1 MIRLSDHQLSIAND
15 ILASTSSR
23 ISLAGLAGTGKTTVS
38 HYVYHGWRKAGLNV
52 GVLGPTG
59 KSAMVL
65 RSKGV
70 PATTIHSAIYHYR
83 GTFETD
89 SGETELIF
97 KDNKSGQFCDRLII
111 DEASMVTEK
120 QRDDIQE
127 RDIPSLW
134 VGDPG
139 QLKPVKSR
147 PNNLLTRPDFVLTE
161 IHRQALDNPIIQYA
175 YKVRNG
181 TPLSSRHEGI
191 NHVSVNGQG
200 PTHVAG
206 IMLDRKIDR
215 LIVRTNA
222 QRLAVN
228 DSYRTLLGRKEM
240 LVEGDEIICILNNKY
255 QGVVNGEIFT
265 VTQVLDRFETYTTVS
280 AVSKDTG
287 MRYRLSC
294 WNAQFGQA
302 EKIQD
307 VDQCFVLCDYAYA
320 ITCHKAQGSS
330 WGHVAVAAKGSG
342 DYEDSREWAY
352 TAVTRA
358 EHTLTI
364 FC

>member
-1 MIRLSDHQLSIAND
+1 MKLSPHQLEIADSIVRSDSA
-15 ILASTSSR
+15 R

-38 HYVYHGWRKAGLNV
+38 HYVYHKWVEQGLEV
-52 GVLGPTG
+52 AVLGPTG

-65 RSKGV
+65 RAKGV

-89 SGETELIF
+89 RGETELIF
-97 KDNKSGQFCDRLII
+97 KDNRSGRFCDRLIV
-111 DEASMVTEK
+111 DEASMVSDK
-120 QRDDIQE
+120 QKDDIQE
-127 RDIPSLW
+127 RDIPTLW

-147 PNNLLTRPDFVLTE
+147 PNGLLTRPDYTLTE
-161 IHRQALDNPIIQYA
+161 IHRQAADNPIIQYA
-175 YKVRNG
+175 YRVRTG
-181 TPLSSRHEGI
+181 EPLTTRHAGV
-191 NHVSVNGQG
+191 NHVPVSGLG
-200 PTHVAG
+200 PTFVAG
-206 IMLDRKIDR
+206 KMLDKAIDR

-222 QRLAVN
+222 QRIAVN
-228 DSYRTLLGRKEM
+228 NSYRAIVGRKEV

-255 QGVVNGEIFT
+255 QGVVNGEIFK
-265 VTQVLDRFETYTTVS
+265 VEKILDQFETYTTVS

-287 MRYRLSC
+287 LHYRLSC
-294 WNAQFGQA
+294 WNAQFGNA
-302 EKIQD
+302 EKVED

-320 ITCHKAQGSS
+320 ITCHKSQGSS

-358 EHTLTI
+358 EDSLTI

>member
-1 MIRLSDHQLSIAND
+1 MKLTSHQLEIAEQ
-15 ILASTSSR
+15 IIPSRSER

-38 HYVYHGWRKAGLNV
+38 HYIYREWKKQGLTV

-65 RSKGV
+65 RAKGV
-70 PATTIHSAIYHYR
+70 PAQTIHSAIYHYR

-89 SGETELIF
+89 RGETELIF
-97 KDNKSGQFCDRLII
+97 KDNKSGQFCDRLMV
-111 DEASMVTEK
+111 DEASMVTER

-127 RDIPSLW
+127 RGIPTLW
-134 VGDPG
+134 IGDPG

-147 PNNLLTRPDFVLTE
+147 PNNLLTRPDFTLTE
-161 IHRQALDNPIIQYA
+161 IHRQAADNPIIRYA
-175 YKVRNG
+175 HRVRDG
-181 TPLSSRHEGI
+181 APLTTRHPGI

-206 IMLDRKIDR
+206 IMLDRKVDR

-222 QRLAVN
+222 QRIAVN
-228 DSYRTLLGRKEM
+228 NSYRALLDRKEV

-255 QGVVNGEIFT
+255 QGVVNGEIFE
-265 VTQVLDRFETYTTVS
+265 VKQVLDRLEEYTTVS

-287 MRYRLSC
+287 LRYRLSC
-294 WNAQFGQA
+294 HNAQFGQV
-302 EKIQD
+302 EKIED

-320 ITCHKAQGSS
+320 ITCHKSQGSS
-330 WGHVAVAAKGSG
+330 WGHVGVAAKGADWS
-342 DYEDSREWAY
+342 DDAKEWAY

-358 EHTLTI
+358 ENTLTV